1 MTLKSVA
8 NMIAHNI
15 FEGIYRNFDLFLANC
30 DNFTMSTVKWVEISK
45 ISIISSS
52 SLMTLTRL
60 ILVGLL
66 FDLFY

>member
-8 NMIAHNI
+8 NMIVHNT
-15 FEGIYRNFDLFLANC
+15 FEGIYQNLDLFLATC
-30 DNFTMSTVKWVEISK
+30 GNFTMSTVEWAEINE
-45 ISIISSS
+45 ISIISTS
-52 SLMTLTRL
+52 SLTTLIRL